1 MILSS
6 KSQRKSSGFP
16 HYRDTESALQLL
28 ARAVTPTT
36 SHKVD
41 YYDRSEPVQNRLHKS
56 LHLWTMYTDLEES
69 FGTFQTTKAAYDRM
83 IDYRI
88 ATPQIIMNYGLFLEE
103 HNYFEEAFKVMDG
116 LANIFS
122 DL

>member
-1 MILSS
+1 MG
-6 KSQRKSSGFP
+6 KSTISPLYFISFVGNCKKCPAFSE
-16 HYRDTESALQLL
+16 TESALQLL
-28 ARAVTPTT
+28 ARAVTPTA

-56 LHLWTMYTDLEES
+56 LRLWTMYTDLEES

-103 HNYFEEAFKVMDG
+103 HNYFEEAFKV
-116 LANIFS
+116 S
-122 DL
+122 VST